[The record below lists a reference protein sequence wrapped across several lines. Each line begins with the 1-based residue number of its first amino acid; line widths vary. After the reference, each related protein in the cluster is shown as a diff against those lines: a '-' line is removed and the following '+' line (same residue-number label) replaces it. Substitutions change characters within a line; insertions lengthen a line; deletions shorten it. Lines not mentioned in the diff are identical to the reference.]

1 MKGELEMDLAAGFW
15 WGEKHSS
22 AGIDLRR
29 AGGAHVHG
37 GDEAFLSRSAEEG
50 KVERRNEL
58 CAPNAQPAGSALL
71 GWAADV
77 ST

>member
-1 MKGELEMDLAAGFW
+1 MDLAAGFW

-37 GDEAFLSRSAEEG
+37 GDEAFLSRSEG
-50 KVERRNEL
+50 KVEGRNESF
-58 CAPNAQPAGSALL
+58 APNAQPAGSALL
-71 GWAADV
+71 GWAADI